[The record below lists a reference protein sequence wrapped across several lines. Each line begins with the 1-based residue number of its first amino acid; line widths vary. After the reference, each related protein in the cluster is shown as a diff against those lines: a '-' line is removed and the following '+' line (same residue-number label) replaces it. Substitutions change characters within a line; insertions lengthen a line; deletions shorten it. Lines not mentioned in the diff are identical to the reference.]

1 MMFQF
6 SDGKFWWNP
15 FLKKSRKRL
24 IEREKIDTEAEPAEH
39 ALVHSPLRSLFDI
52 HANSW
57 KWNTGR
63 DEKGQFS
70 NHLEFRFSKFNI
82 HLLREF
88 PIVYE

>member
-1 MMFQF
+1 MFQF
-6 SDGKFWWNP
+6 SDGEFWWNP

-24 IEREKIDTEAEPAEH
+24 IEREKIDKQSQPNT
-39 ALVHSPLRSLFDI
+39 LSFIVHWGACLIFTQIVESETS
-52 HANSW
+52 
-57 KWNTGR
+57 TGR
-63 DEKGQFS
+63 DEKGQFT